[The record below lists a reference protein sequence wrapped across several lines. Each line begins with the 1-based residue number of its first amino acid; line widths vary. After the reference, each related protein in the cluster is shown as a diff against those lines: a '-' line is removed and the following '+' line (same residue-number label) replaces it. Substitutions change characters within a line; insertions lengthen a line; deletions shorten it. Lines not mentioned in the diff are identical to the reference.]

1 MIKALL
7 FDFSRTLLFPKDK
20 NYTGSLN
27 DLYKQNR
34 DNPDFNFFAYFVLN
48 AELIDYLKSVKEKF
62 KLYIFTSESVQ
73 NDPAIIIDLNKV
85 FDKIYSAKEIGLS
98 KKDINSYKH
107 IVSDLNLN
115 PNEILFV
122 DDSVENIKVSKTLG
136 INTHVFSS
144 NKECIGIIDRY
155 E

>member
-7 FDFSRTLLFPKDK
+7 FDFSRTLLFSKDT

-27 DLYKQNR
+27 DLYKQNK
-34 DNPDFNFFAYFVLN
+34 DNPDFNFFAYFELN

-62 KLYIFTSESVQ
+62 KLFIFTSESIQ
-73 NDPAIIIDLNKV
+73 NDSAIINDLNKV

-115 PNEILFV
+115 PSEILFI
-122 DDSVENIKVSKTLG
+122 DDSEENIRTAEKTGILVFCYQSNEALLSYLKKV
-136 INTHVFSS
+136 
-144 NKECIGIIDRY
+144 
-155 E
+155 